1 MYLTEISP
9 ANLRGSVGTIYQLVI
24 TISIVVSQV
33 LGLPQLLGTES
44 LWPVLFAV
52 IVVPAI
58 FMVVTLPFCPESP
71 KHILI
76 IQAKDVAAQRGLSLS
91 MSRYPMTTFP
101 CTALTWLR
109 GTGEVHDEMEEMRTE
124 AEQMKLV
131 PKVTLREMATNPVLK
146 QPLVIAMVV
155 MLSQQLSGINAAIA
169 YSGSIFRSAGLS
181 DDASLYAT
189 LGMGVINVLMT
200 IVSLVLVEKWG
211 RRSLHL
217 TGLGGMAVTT
227 VILTICLTLK

>member
-1 MYLTEISP
+1 
-9 ANLRGSVGTIYQLVI
+9 
-24 TISIVVSQV
+24 
-33 LGLPQLLGTES
+33 
-44 LWPVLFAV
+44 
-52 IVVPAI
+52 
-58 FMVVTLPFCPESP
+58 
-71 KHILI
+71 
-76 IQAKDVAAQRGLSLS
+76 
-91 MSRYPMTTFP
+91 MSSDFLMEA
-101 CTALTWLR
+101 ALTWLR
-109 GTGEVHDEMEEMRTE
+109 GTGDVQDEMQELQTE

-131 PKVTLREMATNPVLK
+131 PKVTLTEMLTNSVLR
-146 QPLVIAMVV
+146 QPLMIAMVM
-155 MLSQQLSGINAAIA
+155 MLSQQFSGINAAIA

>member
-1 MYLTEISP
+1 
-9 ANLRGSVGTIYQLVI
+9 
-24 TISIVVSQV
+24 
-33 LGLPQLLGTES
+33 
-44 LWPVLFAV
+44 
-52 IVVPAI
+52 
-58 FMVVTLPFCPESP
+58 
-71 KHILI
+71 
-76 IQAKDVAAQRGLSLS
+76 
-91 MSRYPMTTFP
+91 MSSDFLMEA
-101 CTALTWLR
+101 ALTWLR